1 MKSLKIDMP
10 ASIRLAAEAV
20 NQRSE
25 RKKRSDE
32 IKRKRYEKKEK
43 IEARDRQ
50 KKGFRYAKKL
60 LRWVHAFI
68 ESEDGRKLL
77 KASRYHLYI
86 FDEDL
91 PGVAWKAIGVSEGG
105 LWWMRNGCGA
115 KPEFCNTPEDL
126 ADEVDSKILK
136 EACAWTDSG
145 KVWECIERRTKE
157 PNWYRL

>member
-10 ASIRLAAEAV
+10 ASIRLAAEAAH
-20 NQRSE
+20 QHME
-25 RKKRSDE
+25 RNKKSDE
-32 IKRKRYEKKEK
+32 VKRKRNEAKRKIDAKE
-43 IEARDRQ
+43 RQ

-60 LRWVHAFI
+60 LRWAHEFI
-68 ESEDGRKLL
+68 QSDDVKKLL
-77 KASRYHLYI
+77 SVSRRSLFI

-91 PGVAWKAIGVSEGG
+91 PGVFWQAIGVSEGG

-115 KPEFCNTPEDL
+115 RPEFCNTPEEL
-126 ADEVDSKILK
+126 ADEVDYRILK
-136 EACAWTDSG
+136 EACAWIDSG